1 MHRENYF
8 RCVRNVE
15 MNSVEVNALPTNI
28 PTLRCFLFVKPCS
41 VCVLV
46 FVLIFTLPTNI
57 LALRWLLIL
66 KPVIP
71 FFLPLLHI
79 CRGLQ
84 HCCVC
89 LILNIL
95 NILNICRGPQQAPRH
110 ENSIVSQS
118 C

>member
-1 MHRENYF
+1 M
-8 RCVRNVE
+8 
-15 MNSVEVNALPTNI
+15 EVNALPTNI

-57 LALRWLLIL
+57 LALRWFLIL

-71 FFLPLLHI
+71 FFSSSVAYLQRTTALL
-79 CRGLQ
+79 CLS
-84 HCCVC
+84 CVEYFEYFD
-89 LILNIL
+89 
-95 NILNICRGPQQAPRH
+95 ICRGPQQAPRH